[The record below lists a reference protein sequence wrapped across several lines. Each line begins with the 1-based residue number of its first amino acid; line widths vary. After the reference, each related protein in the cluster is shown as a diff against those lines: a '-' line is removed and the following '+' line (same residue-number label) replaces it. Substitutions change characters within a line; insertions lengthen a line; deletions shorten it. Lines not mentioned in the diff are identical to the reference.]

1 VASLVTIAAPHQGT
15 ALAWF
20 GIGEA
25 ARAMVPGSAWLTA
38 LADAERQAAHPPTVA
53 LFSYYDNYI
62 APQESAMLPWAR
74 NEPLPPL
81 GHVEMYFS
89 RKLAARVCEE
99 LQARSA

>member
-1 VASLVTIAAPHQGT
+1 MIPD
-15 ALAWF
+15 
-20 GIGEA
+20 
-25 ARAMVPGSAWLTA
+25 SAWLAA
-38 LADAERQAAHPPTVA
+38 LADAERLAAHPPTVA